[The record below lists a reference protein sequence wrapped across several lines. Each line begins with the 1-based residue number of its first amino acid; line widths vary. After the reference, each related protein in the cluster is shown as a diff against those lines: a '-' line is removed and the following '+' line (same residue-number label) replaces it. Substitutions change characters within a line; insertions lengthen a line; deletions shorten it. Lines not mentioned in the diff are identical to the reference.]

1 MPLPLNPQPINT
13 SLPAT
18 PLHQPKFKILFV
30 CFPRKT
36 KRKEKKIALQFN
48 SMSNQGYR
56 SQSPTS
62 TLRHKRQSRSICL
75 PACFSSMSTH
85 PFDVLQSEGDH
96 CNNCSRSRSPLPEIK
111 DRCLNLISRISGG
124 ARPGRGRRR
133 YGSADFSYDP
143 SSYALNFEDDTSR
156 ADDQL
161 LFHGFSARLSASSV
175 PTTSHEKKTSPNQL
189 DEILENEECF
199 VATAESKGTTSQA
212 NGVAS
217 RRRGRSRHSSTSVDF
232 SYEPSSYAMNFE
244 DDVNRD
250 DELISLRKFGGLL
263 AQPSPSKMAAAAG
276 APPPAKCSTLR
287 PEIAAFS

>member
-36 KRKEKKIALQFN
+36 KRSEKKIALQFN

-62 TLRHKRQSRSICL
+62 TLHHKRQSRSICL
-75 PACFSSMSTH
+75 PACFSSMSNH
-85 PFDVLQSEGDH
+85 PFDVLQSEGDY

-124 ARPGRGRRR
+124 ARPGRGRRCH
-133 YGSADFSYDP
+133 GSADFSYDP

-161 LFHGFSARLSASSV
+161 PFSARLSASSI

-189 DEILENEECF
+189 DEILENQECF
-199 VATAESKGTTSQA
+199 VAKAESKGTTSQA

-250 DELISLRKFGGLL
+250 DELISHRRFGGLL
-263 AQPSPSKMAAAAG
+263 AQPSPSKMAAAA
-276 APPPAKCSTLR
+276 APPPAKRSTLR